1 MSPGRRLA
9 ITREFE
15 SGSAVYRLNGRRIR
29 RAQEIERLNALAV
42 PPAWTDVEIARSP
55 RARLL
60 ARGTDAA
67 GRVQAIYHPAFRRK
81 QDRAKF
87 DRVLRFAAALPAL
100 RDRIDRDLRRRSLSR
115 ERVVACVLKIV
126 DEEYFRIGNPEYA
139 RLYRSYGVTTLRRKH
154 VRAGSTSVV
163 FDFVGKSGKRHT
175 RRVAD
180 PRIARLIT
188 RLAELPGPEIFRYLE
203 DDDGSGTSRS
213 PDDGGQG
220 TVRSVESRHVNA
232 YVKRYAGEE
241 FSVKDFRT
249 WGGTLL
255 AASALVAVDP
265 EQLTTATSRAAVQR
279 RIVQQVAERLGN
291 TPAVT
296 RGSYI
301 DPRVF
306 AAAEDPAALDRV
318 RRARS
323 RMRPRKYFSVD
334 EQTAVALV
342 SGSAC
347 YA

>member
-1 MSPGRRLA
+1 MSPRRRLA

-55 RARLL
+55 RARIL
-60 ARGTDAA
+60 ARGLDAA

-87 DRVLRFAAALPAL
+87 DRVLRFAAVLPAL
-100 RDRIDRDLRRRSLSR
+100 RDQIDRDLRRRSLNR

-139 RLYRSYGVTTLRRKH
+139 RRHRSYGVTTLRRTH
-154 VRAGSTSVV
+154 VRTGSTSVV
-163 FDFVGKSGKRHT
+163 FDFIGKSGKRHT
-175 RRVAD
+175 RRVTD
-180 PRIARLIT
+180 PRIARLMT

-203 DDDGSGTSRS
+203 DDDSGPPGSSGG
-213 PDDGGQG
+213 DGQA

-232 YVKRYAGEE
+232 YVKRHAGEE

-249 WGGTLL
+249 WGGTLM

-265 EQLTTATSRAAVQR
+265 AELVTPTSRAAVQR
-279 RIVQQVAERLGN
+279 RIVQEVAERLGN

-306 AAAEDPAALDRV
+306 AAAEDPPALDRV

-323 RMRPRKYFSVD
+323 RMRPRKHFSVD
-334 EQTAVALV
+334 EQTAVALL
-342 SGSAC
+342 SGRSG
-347 YA
+347 

>member
-1 MSPGRRLA
+1 MSGRRHLP

-15 SGSAVYRLNGRRIR
+15 SGSAVYRLNGRKIR
-29 RAQEIERLNALAV
+29 SAREIDRLNALAV
-42 PPAWTDVEIARSP
+42 PPAWTNVEIARSP

-67 GRVQAIYHPAFRRK
+67 GRVQAIYHPSFRRK

-87 DRVLRFAAALPAL
+87 DRVLRFAGVLPGL
-100 RDRIDRDLRRRSLSR
+100 RDQIDRDLRRRSLSR
-115 ERVVACVLKIV
+115 DRVVACVLKIV

-139 RLYRSYGVTTLRRKH
+139 RQHRSYGVTTLRRSH
-154 VRAGSTSVV
+154 VRAGSSSVV

-175 RRVAD
+175 RKVAD

-203 DDDGSGTSRS
+203 DDEGSSGSSGSSDAAGR
-213 PDDGGQG
+213 G
-220 TVRSVESRHVNA
+220 TVRSVESRQVNA
-232 YVKRYAGEE
+232 YVKRHAGEE

-255 AASALVAVDP
+255 AASALVTTDP
-265 EQLTTATSRAAVQR
+265 AELETAASRAAVQR
-279 RIVQQVAERLGN
+279 RIVREVAERLGN

-306 AAAEDPAALDRV
+306 AAADDPEALERV
-318 RRARS
+318 RRARR
-323 RMRPRKYFSVD
+323 RMRPRRHFSVD
-334 EQTAVALV
+334 EQTAVVLL
-342 SGSAC
+342 SGR
-347 YA
+347 

>member
-1 MSPGRRLA
+1 MNPRPRLA
-9 ITREFE
+9 ITRQFE
-15 SGSAVYRLNGRRIR
+15 EGSAVYRLNGRRIR
-29 RAQEIERLNALAV
+29 RGQEIERLNALAI

-67 GRVQAIYHPAFRRK
+67 GRVQSIYHPAFRRK

-87 DRVLRFAAALPAL
+87 DRVLRFAIALPAL
-100 RDRIDRDLRRRSLSR
+100 RAQVDRDLRRRSLNR
-115 ERVVACVLKIV
+115 DRVVACVLKIV

-139 RLYRSYGVTTLRRKH
+139 RQHRSYGVTTLRSKH
-154 VRAGSTSVV
+154 VRAGSSSVV

-175 RRVAD
+175 RRVSD

-203 DDDGSGTSRS
+203 DDEGSSAAS
-213 PDDGGQG
+213 DAAGQS

-232 YVKRYAGEE
+232 YVKRHAGEE

-265 EQLTTATSRAAVQR
+265 DELESATSRAAVQR
-279 RIVQQVAERLGN
+279 RIVQEVAERLGN

-306 AAAEDPAALDRV
+306 AAAEDRKALERV
-318 RRARS
+318 RGARR
-323 RMRPRKYFSVD
+323 RMRPRRHFSVD
-334 EQTAVALV
+334 EQTTVALL
-342 SGSAC
+342 SGGVADT
-347 YA
+347 